1 MGYAQDAYAKA
12 IQRVQFQPDMGLDKL
27 RGEVNRFWDGVQ
39 TELGQSV
46 TDPYIRN
53 AYRMLIQQAKT
64 QNASFGWLDE
74 PEVYQSI
81 TKDGRGRMK
90 KPWAGIL
97 AGVILAGLT
106 GWFALP
112 LNGLDLPLL
121 IASGA
126 ALLLLLIQWLAS
138 AIARG
143 KAQSMMEVHTHTEQR
158 LGVQRIHSTL
168 EYMTKEMDAHAE
180 GIQASIKEIQAASCN
195 GDIVLV
201 RELLKLPEN
210 MRSEAVTDAVNMY
223 LVRNGI
229 RKVNYSKENEEMFMI
244 LPADFDKTI
253 EPALIKDDKLLSTGV
268 ACVKAEG

>member
-1 MGYAQDAYAKA
+1 MGYAQDAYAKV

-27 RGEVNRFWDGVQ
+27 RGEVNRFWDGIQ
-39 TELGQSV
+39 AELGQSV
-46 TDPYIRN
+46 TDPYIRS

-74 PEVYQSI
+74 PEVYQSM
-81 TKDGRGRMK
+81 TKDGRGRSK

-97 AGVILAGLT
+97 AGIIIAGLT

-112 LNGLDLPLL
+112 LNGLDMPLL

-126 ALLLLLIQWLAS
+126 ALLLLLIQWVVS

-143 KAQSMMEVHTHTEQR
+143 KAQGMMEVHTHTEQR
-158 LGVQRIHSTL
+158 LGVQRIHGTL

-195 GDIVLV
+195 GDIVLA
-201 RELLKLPEN
+201 RDLLKLPEN
-210 MRSEAVTDAVNMY
+210 MRSDAVTDAVNMY

-229 RKVNYSKENEEMFMI
+229 RKVNYSKENAELFTI

-253 EPALIKDDKLLSTGV
+253 EPALIKDDRLLSTGV

>member
-1 MGYAQDAYAKA
+1 MGYAQDAYAKV

-27 RGEVNRFWDGVQ
+27 RGEVNRFWDGIQ

-158 LGVQRIHSTL
+158 LGVQRIHDTL